1 MQNKIYFSSEMLI
14 YQYHYKTYNI
24 ASFDGKAG
32 ICNIENKR
40 QEEKGNQ

>member
-1 MQNKIYFSSEMLI
+1 MLI
-14 YQYHYKTYNI
+14 YQYYYKTHII